1 MIAAM
6 ASEPLGEQ
14 IRRARQ
20 RRRWSQAEAARK
32 LGVSA
37 RSLGDW
43 ERGVKKPRN
52 LTVIEDVLGISLSEN
67 GAEDWYDPADPVERA
82 YAEDPRLPPDVK
94 RRLVADLR
102 AAREEHVPR
111 SQDRPA

>member
-1 MIAAM
+1 M
-6 ASEPLGEQ
+6 ASESLGEQ

-37 RSLGDW
+37 RALGDW

-52 LTVIEDVLGISLSEN
+52 LTVIEDVFGIRLSGN
-67 GAEDWYDPADPVERA
+67 GAEDWYDENDPIERGI
-82 YAEDPRLPPDVK
+82 AELPRLPEPRK
-94 RRLVADLR
+94 RKLVADLR

-111 SQDRPA
+111 PQDRPA